1 MIGSAT
7 LVALALSTLHS
18 AYAVPFSL
26 SIGPI
31 TIGQSSSDSAQGV
44 TALAPNTFRA
54 NFLRAAQF
62 TRIVY
67 CSSQSVASWKCG
79 APCQS
84 MGGGVKV
91 LQTGGE
97 HIPRLRPVAE
107 QMIMTVYIAHDTT
120 TGSIVVTHQGTEKTS
135 ILSILNDVQIVQV
148 PLNSRRFQG
157 ANGDIRV
164 HDGFQKTFERTA
176 DTILA
181 GVKSALAKTG
191 AKKVL
196 ITGHSLGGVVGILD
210 AMMLTQA
217 LGPSIKVTSQVFAL
231 PRMGNKAFANY
242 VDAKLGSTMTRVSNQ
257 NDPVPLLP
265 PKLLGYQQV
274 SREVHIRSVSNGEP
288 TNVVTCTGQE
298 NSVSVFIHLPLFSCA
313 YVARTLALIILS
325 LGMLRG

>member
-7 LVALALSTLHS
+7 LVWALALSTLHS

-91 LQTGGE
+91 LQTGGDGDAT
-97 HIPRLRPVAE
+97 PLF
-107 QMIMTVYIAHDTT
+107 YIAHDTT

-298 NSVSVFIHLPLFSCA
+298 NSGCSAGNSVFS
-313 YVARTLALIILS
+313 TS
-325 LGMLRG
+325 LTNHYGPYLGNISFGSKFCTA